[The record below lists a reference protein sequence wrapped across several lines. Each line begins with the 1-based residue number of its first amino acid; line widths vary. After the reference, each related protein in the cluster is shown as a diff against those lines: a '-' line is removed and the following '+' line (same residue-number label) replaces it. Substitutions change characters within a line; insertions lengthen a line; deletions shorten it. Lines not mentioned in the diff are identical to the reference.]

1 MSLEHNNPGNDLLER
16 AVSVLRDANVPN
28 GPSPELVEKTLA
40 RMGGGV
46 APNQPRLFRRIIQ
59 MKSKMK
65 LAVAAAVVI
74 AFGSFSFWGLH
85 QRGLSVAFAEVR
97 KTVLSVHSVCFKGTS
112 VVQVPGMAAQTVT
125 TDVLI
130 VDDGRMRQSVHP
142 SGMVMIWDWSQGRC
156 LSLEPLTKRAMVM
169 EMSNLPPGQ
178 KQFNLLDIF
187 RQLDES
193 CAAPMEDK
201 VIAGRTAKGF
211 KVVTPGQEMAIWA
224 DPQTRLPLQ
233 VEQTLKVGM
242 LPTTTM
248 TMTDFV
254 WDQPVDESLLSL
266 TPPEGYESQTFK
278 MDLGPATEQ
287 DLVNMLKAVAD
298 YNGGKLP
305 SDLSLVSIA
314 GAAGK
319 RMARAVFDPTK
330 KKQEEAQMM
339 QVISLVGRG
348 WMFINDPKNGEDFRY
363 AGKDVPIG
371 QAGTPVLWYQPQG
384 AATYRVIDADLIVHD
399 VQPGDLP
406 TGPST
411 ALRAASAP
419 ADAPQQP

>member
-16 AVSVLRDANVPN
+16 AVSVLRDADVPN

-40 RMGGGV
+40 RMDGGV
-46 APNQPRLFRRIIQ
+46 EPNQPRLLRRLIQ
-59 MKSKMK
+59 MKSMTK

-74 AFGSFSFWGLH
+74 AFGTFSFWGLH
-85 QRGLSVAFAEVR
+85 QHGSSVAFAEIL
-97 KTVLSVHSVCFKGTS
+97 KTVRQVHSVCFKGTS
-112 VVQVPGMAAQTVT
+112 VVQVPGIAAQTVT

-130 VDDGRMRQSVHP
+130 VDGGRMRQTVQP

-156 LSLEPLTKRAMVM
+156 LSLEPLTKRATVM
-169 EMSNLPPGQ
+169 EMSNLPPEQ
-178 KQFNLLDIF
+178 KQSNLLDIF

-193 CAAPMEDK
+193 CAAPLEDK
-201 VIAGRTAKGF
+201 VVAGRTAKGF
-211 KVVTPGQEMAIWA
+211 KVVTPGQEMTIWA

-266 TPPEGYESQTFK
+266 SPPEGYESQTFK
-278 MDLGPATEQ
+278 MDLGPAAEQ
-287 DLVNMLKAVAD
+287 DLLNALKAAAEFND
-298 YNGGKLP
+298 GKFP
-305 SDLSLVSIA
+305 ADLSLVSIA

-319 RMARAVFDPTK
+319 RMVLAMAEPAK
-330 KKQEEAQMM
+330 KKELEAQMM
-339 QVISLVGRG
+339 QAMSLVGRG

-363 AGKDVPIG
+363 AGKDVPLN
-371 QAGTPVLWYQPQG
+371 QAGTPILWYQPNG
-384 AATYRVIDADLIVHD
+384 AATYRVIDADLTIRD
-399 VQPGDLP
+399 VQPSELP
-406 TGPST
+406 TGVST
-411 ALRAASAP
+411 ALRPASGP
-419 ADAPQQP
+419 ADGPQQ